1 MSLMITDLTYLNN
14 MTDGNR
20 ELIQEMINIFTS
32 LIDKYILE
40 MNRLYDLQNWNGLSR
55 LAHKAK
61 SSVAIMGMT
70 NLAKMLKEFEI
81 NAKDQL
87 YIEKYPEYIY
97 RFTKDCNEACKEL
110 NNLTL

>member
-1 MSLMITDLTYLNN
+1 MITDLTYLNN
-14 MTDGNR
+14 MTDGNP

-32 LIDKYILE
+32 QVDEYIVE
-40 MNRLYDLQNWNGLSR
+40 MNSLYDLQNWNGLSR

-70 NLAKMLKEFEI
+70 NLAEMLKEFEI
-81 NAKDQL
+81 NAKDHL
-87 YIEKYPEYIY
+87 HIEKYPEYIY
-97 RFTKDCNEACKEL
+97 RFTKDCITACEEL

>member
-1 MSLMITDLTYLNN
+1 MITNLTYLRN
-14 MTDGNR
+14 MTDENP

-32 LIDKYILE
+32 QVDEYIGE
-40 MNRLYDLQNWNGLSR
+40 MNSLYGLQNWNGLSR

-70 NLAKMLKEFEI
+70 TLAEMLREFEL
-81 NAKDQL
+81 NAKDHLQ
-87 YIEKYPEYIY
+87 IDKYPEYIH
-97 RFTKDCNEACKEL
+97 RFTEDCNKACKEL

>member
-1 MSLMITDLTYLNN
+1 MITDLTYLKN
-14 MTDGNR
+14 MTDENP

-32 LIDKYILE
+32 QVVEYIGE
-40 MNRLYDLQNWNGLSR
+40 MNSLYDLQNWNGLSR

-70 NLAKMLKEFEI
+70 TLAEMLREFEI
-81 NAKDQL
+81 NAKDHL
-87 YIEKYPEYIY
+87 HIDKYPEYIH
-97 RFTKDCNEACKEL
+97 RFTEDCNLACEEL